1 MMLNLPCKR
10 SKWGGSDRK
19 QGIHKAVLYCV
30 HLMSIARAASLGS
43 SKFSLG
49 FDYFLIVS
57 AFFLQSFNLNFEVS
71 LKNANNESRIIW
83 YFCESYKSYSFL
95 LSSLHSHEIPFF
107 LSTVRA
113 IYH

>member
-19 QGIHKAVLYCV
+19 QGIHKAVLHCV

-57 AFFLQSFNLNFEVS
+57 AFFLQSFNLNFEGSKKTQIMNQELSGIFVNLTNHILFFS
-71 LKNANNESRIIW
+71 VRFIHMKYL
-83 YFCESYKSYSFL
+83 SF
-95 LSSLHSHEIPFF
+95 
-107 LSTVRA
+107 
-113 IYH
+113 